1 MVTESGLWNGGLWLD
16 GGAHRAVSVSTQPVT
31 LTRPPN
37 YLCECVTVLQYMHV
51 CHRKCVLSACEYISS
66 LCTAFV
72 CAVAGFWTRD
82 LAVNLTPFSF
92 SEHHGEP
99 LLAALA
105 NYSWT
110 LVGSP
115 SPQLLCT
122 WAWARTWC
130 PQQGSEATLS
140 RQTRPWSLSLSGET
154 VTHLLKSAASTQSV
168 AALSSKMSWLPEELS
183 PFFFF
188 LSFFSATLSLLK
200 YSSFS

>member
-37 YLCECVTVLQYMHV
+37 YLCECVTVLQNMHV

-82 LAVNLTPFSF
+82 LAVNLAPFSF

-105 NYSWT
+105 NYSWDACWLSVPT
-110 LVGSP
+110 ALVHMGMGAHMMP
-115 SPQLLCT
+115 PAGL
-122 WAWARTWC
+122 W
-130 PQQGSEATLS
+130 GN
-140 RQTRPWSLSLSGET
+140 
-154 VTHLLKSAASTQSV
+154 SV
-168 AALSSKMSWLPEELS
+168 
-183 PFFFF
+183 
-188 LSFFSATLSLLK
+188 
-200 YSSFS
+200 